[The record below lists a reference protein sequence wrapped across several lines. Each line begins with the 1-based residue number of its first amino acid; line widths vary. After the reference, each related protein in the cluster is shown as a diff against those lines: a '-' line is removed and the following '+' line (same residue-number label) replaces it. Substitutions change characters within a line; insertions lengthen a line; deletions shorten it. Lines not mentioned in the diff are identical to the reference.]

1 MLYVITGLCLSA
13 SVNGISSFC
22 SSLSDLMSMDLCAI
36 CLLNLVTSVR
46 NSLYMVH
53 WVCGSLHFA
62 VALAAKERKK
72 RMLKRV
78 L

>member
-46 NSLYMVH
+46 NSLYLTGSLGV
-53 WVCGSLHFA
+53 WVPSFCCGSGG
-62 VALAAKERKK
+62 ERKK
-72 RMLKRV
+72 KANA
-78 L
+78 